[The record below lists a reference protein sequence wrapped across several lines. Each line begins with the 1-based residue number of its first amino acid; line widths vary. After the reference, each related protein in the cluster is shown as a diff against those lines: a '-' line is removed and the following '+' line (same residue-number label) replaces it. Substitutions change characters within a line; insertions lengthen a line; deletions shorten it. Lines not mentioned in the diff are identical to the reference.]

1 MLLRMVKAGLL
12 TGFLTAVF
20 YTFIYS
26 VLILPIIQ
34 KAEIIEKGHISSEL
48 RIKTSDQSDKKRN
61 LVTPSLEKNDEK
73 DSSTQILL
81 NDHYQDTL
89 LTKRF
94 FFTFLANLILAVGFS
109 FLIIAA
115 FILSNVKV
123 GVGNGVLW
131 GLGGYLVFTIA
142 PSLGISPELPGT
154 FFGDLGYKQFSWIS
168 ISILTALG
176 LWFLVFRKSY
186 ILKMIG
192 ILIILIPQIALPD
205 VTNHSTSAS
214 IPESLY
220 GEFLI
225 NTLVSLFLFWVFLGA
240 SSGAILRKLSNA

>member
-94 FFTFLANLILAVGFS
+94 FFTFLANLILAVTS
-109 FLIIAA
+109 VRKMI
-115 FILSNVKV
+115 
-123 GVGNGVLW
+123 
-131 GLGGYLVFTIA
+131 
-142 PSLGISPELPGT
+142 SLLFKSISPFLALRLYSLP
-154 FFGDLGYKQFSWIS
+154 L
-168 ISILTALG
+168 
-176 LWFLVFRKSY
+176 KS
-186 ILKMIG
+186 LE
-192 ILIILIPQIALPD
+192 
-205 VTNHSTSAS
+205 V
-214 IPESLY
+214 
-220 GEFLI
+220 
-225 NTLVSLFLFWVFLGA
+225 
-240 SSGAILRKLSNA
+240 

>member
-12 TGFLTAVF
+12 TGFLTAIF

-26 VLILPIIQ
+26 VMILPIIQ
-34 KAEIIEKGHISSEL
+34 EAEFIEKGHINSQLVPS
-48 RIKTSDQSDKKRN
+48 TSDQLGNQRKQSELTHKKNEER
-61 LVTPSLEKNDEK
+61 PSAQ
-73 DSSTQILL
+73 TQL
-81 NDHYQDTL
+81 NTNYQNTL
-89 LTKRF
+89 LSKRF
-94 FFTFLANLILAVGFS
+94 FFTFLDYLVLAVGFS
-109 FLIIAA
+109 FLILAA
-115 FILSNVKV
+115 FLLSGVNV
-123 GVGNGVLW
+123 GVGNGILW
-131 GLGGYLVFTIA
+131 GLAGYLVFTIA

-192 ILIILIPQIALPD
+192 ILIILIPQIVLPD
-205 VTNHSTSAS
+205 ATNHSTSAS